1 MILVTFKK
9 VIDAQLVKEFP
20 VLCGAVGSEL
30 SPPDSDSGV
39 FSKSDKLSPHRHIL
53 FFKDPF

>member
-1 MILVTFKK
+1 VIRVTFKK
-9 VIDAQLVKEFP
+9 LIDAQLVKEFT

-30 SPPDSDSGV
+30 SPPDSDTGV
-39 FSKSDKLSPHRHIL
+39 FPKPEKSSPHRHIL